1 MKYVIFSIAIFVTS
15 SCTFAGNDMLGN
27 DKVLEAHKAVEL
39 CVKEYSRLSNK
50 IVAEDIDRVY
60 VLVSNEK
67 MDLLFA
73 HGEVGTFGNRSEKF
87 KSFFSCGVLN
97 TENPKLYF
105 LGEPLKD
112 PLVSN
117 PDVLQITESGYA
129 ETLWDL
135 LFLKKGSEF
144 EFVES
149 KVFST
154 DDIEPLKG
162 STLD

>member
-1 MKYVIFSIAIFVTS
+1 MRDVIFSIAILVTS
-15 SCTFAGNDMLGN
+15 SCTFAGNDMLGK
-27 DKVLEAHKAVEL
+27 DRILKAHKAVEL
-39 CVKEYSRLSNK
+39 CVGEYSRLSNN
-50 IVAEDIDRVY
+50 VVSEDIDRVY
-60 VLVSNEK
+60 VLVSNEQ

-73 HGEVGTFGNRSEKF
+73 HGEVGTFGERSDKF

-105 LGEPLKD
+105 LGEPLRD
-112 PLVSN
+112 PLVSK
-117 PDVLQITESGYA
+117 PDVLQVTESGNT

-135 LFLKKGSEF
+135 LFLKNGSEF
-144 EFVES
+144 GFSES
-149 KVFST
+149 KIFST